1 MQMIKAIFA
10 WIANSFRLP
19 TADLMA
25 ARELEEAKREL
36 LKTQSA
42 QDYAKRMVEYHQDRC
57 VRLAKYLKNEGK
69 NNAQVE
75 S

>member
-1 MQMIKAIFA
+1 MQMIKSLFA

-42 QDYAKRMVEYHQDRC
+42 QDYAKRMVEYHQDR
-57 VRLAKYLKNEGK
+57 VKRLTAYMAKE
-69 NNAQVE
+69 Q